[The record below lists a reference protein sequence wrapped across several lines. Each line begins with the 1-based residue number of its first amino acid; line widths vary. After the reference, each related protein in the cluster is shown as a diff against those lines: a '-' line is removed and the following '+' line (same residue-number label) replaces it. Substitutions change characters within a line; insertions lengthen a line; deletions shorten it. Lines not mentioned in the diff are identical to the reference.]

1 MNTFA
6 TTGFAAPPAPAEAQ
20 ALEIDGSRVQ
30 VLVATLSAFS
40 ENEPD
45 ARLANYIVHVNPPQ
59 DGLSQ
64 VVFEP
69 RQPEGQPPTLG
80 GRTAAGREINVWVR
94 ESDHGIERVSRSR

>member
-30 VLVATLSAFS
+30 VLAAALSAFS